1 MKRTVRPI
9 QYQISRSIL
18 VTSTIVLLLTGL
30 AYHTFEFLTFRENT
44 VEKITIL
51 GEVIANN
58 STAAIAFDSQ
68 EEANDILEAL
78 RAEKHIAAA
87 ILYDVNG
94 NLFAQ
99 YPKDIDNRTYPAK
112 LEIKGYYFAN
122 SFLHVFQ
129 PVIMGSRRVGTL
141 YLRYGLKEFNK
152 QFLLFGFTTLTV
164 FGLSLLLAYF
174 LSSKLRKRISRPI
187 ISLTNVARNIS
198 INKDYSVRAIK
209 ESDNEIGI
217 LTDAFNLMLTQI
229 EQQNLIIQE
238 SEKNFRTLADN
249 IQSLC
254 WMADADGWIYWYN
267 SRWYKYTNTTIR
279 EMEGWGWQAVQDPE
293 MLPLV
298 MKNWKDSISNGKPF
312 NMVFP
317 LRGGDGKYRPF
328 LTQVMPVRDKNGKI
342 LKWFGTNTDISEL
355 TEVEDALRK
364 SEEFSRTLL
373 DSSPDCVI
381 ALDLQ
386 GHLLSINPQG
396 KKMLGLNKT
405 THLNGLHWADFW
417 PNEYREKVID
427 AIEHAKGNQI
437 SHFQGQF
444 QTREGKLS
452 WLDVLIAPVYGS
464 GATVERLVSVSRDIT
479 RLKELEQQKDDF
491 LSIASHELKTP
502 VTSLKAYTQFLQD
515 KFEKSKDMQSAAMLK
530 KMDNQLN
537 KLTNLII
544 DFLDVTRIEQGR
556 LRFRKEHFR
565 FNELIRDIAE
575 DTERISDRHKIIQ
588 ELSEDHTIYADRERI
603 GQVIANFLHNAIKYS
618 PKADKVVIRT
628 SVNGNNELVFSVQD
642 FGIGLSEENKK
653 KIFER
658 FYRVTGTGLET
669 FPGIGLGL
677 YISAEIIQ
685 RHNGKIW
692 VESKKGAGS
701 VFKFSL
707 PFSVES
713 ELAAKQVEHE

>member
-1 MKRTVRPI
+1 MKGKVRPI

-18 VTSTIVLLLTGL
+18 VTSTVVLLLTGL
-30 AYHTFEFLTFRENT
+30 AYHTFEFITFRENT
-44 VEKITIL
+44 VDRITVL

-58 STAAIAFDSQ
+58 STTALAFDTR
-68 EEANDILEAL
+68 EEANEILNAL

-87 ILYDVNG
+87 SLYDDNG
-94 NLFAQ
+94 NMFAK
-99 YPKDIDNRTYPAK
+99 YPVDLGIEAYPEE

-129 PVIMGSRRVGTL
+129 PVIMDSRRIGTL
-141 YLRYGLKEFNK
+141 YLKYDLKEFNE

-174 LSSKLRKRISRPI
+174 LSSKLRSRISRPI
-187 ISLTNVARNIS
+187 ISLTQVARDIS
-198 INKDYSVRAIK
+198 INKDYSVRAVK

-217 LTDAFNLMLTQI
+217 LTDAFNQMLTQI

-279 EMEGWGWQAVQDPE
+279 EMEGWGWQSVHDPDLLPAVLE
-293 MLPLV
+293 
-298 MKNWKDSISNGKPF
+298 NWKKSISSGTPF

-317 LRGGDGKYRPF
+317 IRGGDGKYRPF
-328 LTQVMPVRDKNGKI
+328 LTQVMPVRDKDGKI

-355 TEVEDALRK
+355 TEIEDALRK

-373 DSSPDCVI
+373 ESSPDCVI
-381 ALDLQ
+381 ALDLH
-386 GHLLSINPQG
+386 GHILSINPQG
-396 KKMLGLNKT
+396 RKMLGIKDLSISND
-405 THLNGLHWADFW
+405 LHWADLW
-417 PNEYREKVID
+417 PQEYKENVMH
-427 AIEHAKGNQI
+427 AIEKAQKNRI

-444 QTREGKLS
+444 QTWNGNLK
-452 WLDVLIAPVYGS
+452 WWDVLIAPVHGS
-464 GATVERLVSVSRDIT
+464 GGSVERLVSVSRDIS

-515 KFEKSKDMQSAAMLK
+515 KFLKIKDVQSAEMLR

-537 KLTNLII
+537 KLTNLIT

-565 FNELIRDIAE
+565 FNELIKDCIE
-575 DTERISDRHKIIQ
+575 ETERITDRHMIIKDLSQ
-588 ELSEDHTIYADRERI
+588 EQTIYADREMI
-603 GQVIANFLHNAIKYS
+603 GQVITNFLHNAVKYS
-618 PKADKVVIRT
+618 PKADKIVVKT
-628 SVNGNNELVFSVQD
+628 SINGNQELVFSVQD
-642 FGIGLSEENKK
+642 FGIGLSEKDRIK
-653 KIFER
+653 VFER
-658 FYRVTGTGLET
+658 FYRVTGSGLET

-692 VESKKGAGS
+692 VESNKGVGS
-701 VFKFSL
+701 TFIFSL
-707 PFSVES
+707 PFNVES
-713 ELAAKQVEHE
+713 E